1 MQPFPERLQCEN
13 PQECEE
19 WYNLF
24 RAFDIDNDG
33 YIPAEELKYSVRT
46 TARAFGLDREQADS
60 LVAGIDSNK
69 DNFVDFPEFT
79 ALMARA
85 KNMRLRSVMLY
96 AARSVLPRGQQTEK
110 IRYLLEYNCWPPPLF
125 MVLISLLQI
134 GLYLYNEFEYCPRD
148 NRFMPAKCAPV
159 KSPLILNP
167 CKKEEVW
174 RYFSYMFVHVGFI
187 HLLNNLLVQFL
198 LGIPLEL
205 VHKFWR
211 SACLYFI
218 GVICGAL
225 LFFVFDRDIYLAGAS
240 GGVYALLSAH
250 IANIIINWSEME
262 FNWIRA
268 TIFGIFVSSD
278 IGVSVYQ
285 RYFSSMPN
293 KVSYISHI
301 GGFVAGLFLGIV
313 LLRNLRKR
321 DWENYAWWTALTLF
335 SLFICSSIIAMIF
348 QELTKE
354 APYICSIT

>member
-1 MQPFPERLQCEN
+1 MQPVPERLQCEN

-46 TARAFGLDREQADS
+46 TARAFGLEREEADF
-60 LVAGIDSNK
+60 LIAGIDSNK

-79 ALMARA
+79 VLMARA
-85 KNMRLRSVMLY
+85 KHLRLKSVMLY
-96 AARSVLPRGQQTEK
+96 AARSVLPRSQQTEK
-110 IRYLLEYNCWPPPLF
+110 IRYLLEYNCWPPPVF
-125 MVLISLLQI
+125 MASSDIFTSK
-134 GLYLYNEFEYCPRD
+134 YCSRN

-167 CKKEEVW
+167 CKKEEV
-174 RYFSYMFVHVGFI
+174 FV
-187 HLLNNLLVQFL
+187 HLLNNLAVQFL

-211 SACLYFI
+211 IACLYFL

-268 TIFGIFVSSD
+268 AIFGIFVSSD

-293 KVSYISHI
+293 K
-301 GGFVAGLFLGIV
+301 
-313 LLRNLRKR
+313 
-321 DWENYAWWTALTLF
+321 
-335 SLFICSSIIAMIF
+335 
-348 QELTKE
+348 
-354 APYICSIT
+354 

>member
-1 MQPFPERLQCEN
+1 
-13 PQECEE
+13 
-19 WYNLF
+19 
-24 RAFDIDNDG
+24 
-33 YIPAEELKYSVRT
+33 
-46 TARAFGLDREQADS
+46 
-60 LVAGIDSNK
+60 
-69 DNFVDFPEFT
+69 
-79 ALMARA
+79 
-85 KNMRLRSVMLY
+85 
-96 AARSVLPRGQQTEK
+96 
-110 IRYLLEYNCWPPPLF
+110 
-125 MVLISLLQI
+125 
-134 GLYLYNEFEYCPRD
+134 
-148 NRFMPAKCAPV
+148 MPAKCAPV

-174 RYFSYMFVHVGFI
+174 RYFSYMFVHVGFV
-187 HLLNNLLVQFL
+187 HLLNNLAVQFL

-211 SACLYFI
+211 IACLYFL

-268 TIFGIFVSSD
+268 AIFGIFVSSD

-321 DWENYAWWTALTLF
+321 NWENYAWWTALTLF
-335 SLFICSSIIAMIF
+335 SLFVCSSIIATIF

-354 APYICSIT
+354 LPYICTVT